1 VIFQNDRRSYVSEDL
16 RRSIQ
21 AELRRID
28 LDQSRAGGIRT
39 HDIRLLKHVLQLGS
53 RSLVQTSEFRLQVS
67 GLDFLKTDTWLL
79 KTVSVARPGIEPGTS
94 R

>member
-1 VIFQNDRRSYVSEDL
+1 MYEKTIDEVMCQNGAL
-16 RRSIQ
+16 PT
-21 AELRRID
+21 ELRRD
-28 LDQSRAGGIRT
+28 DWHQSRAGGTRT
-39 HDIRLLKHVLQLGS
+39 HDSQISNHVFQLGS
-53 RSLVQTSEFRLQVS
+53 RSLVQNSGFRLQAS